1 MAMPGKPG
9 RKKAP
14 KESAIINQS
23 GCTGC
28 LACVQACP
36 VDCIEEVPGT
46 VWTEFQRLVEVD
58 IERCIGCERCVED
71 CPWETI
77 DMWPYD
83 KALQVAPKLTVR
95 SIVPGLYAA
104 LSTESE
110 PNAPDPG
117 ALPMTTVTA
126 AAPASPAVTT
136 APVGGSGSAAVPA
149 VAARSTADVAA
160 TPAAAP
166 AHGHAESHEPAAAGE
181 HAEHT
186 AGRHDIGPYKFVFTA
201 LTVMTVL
208 TVGVSYLD
216 FGHLAN
222 DAIAVLVAGAKAF
235 LVGLIFMHLKSEH
248 RVILAIALLPLLLV
262 LVLFGLNAW
271 DASQLA
277 RGW

>member
-14 KESAIINQS
+14 KETAIINQS

-46 VWTEFQRLVEVD
+46 MWTEFQRLVEVD

-77 DMWPYD
+77 DMWPYE
-83 KALQVAPKLTVR
+83 KAFEIAPKLTVR
-95 SIVPGLYAA
+95 AIVPNQVAG

-110 PNAPDPG
+110 PNAPE
-117 ALPMTTVTA
+117 
-126 AAPASPAVTT
+126 PAVTT
-136 APVGGSGSAAVPA
+136 ATG
-149 VAARSTADVAA
+149 
-160 TPAAAP
+160 TPAAPSAAGAPGADAAP
-166 AHGHAESHEPAAAGE
+166 APAVTVAASAPAAGRPADAHGPADGH
-181 HAEHT
+181 HADV
-186 AGRHDIGPYKFVFTA
+186 RPYFMVFGA

-208 TVGVSYLD
+208 TVGVSLID
-216 FGHLAN
+216 FGHMLN
-222 DAIAVLVAGAKAF
+222 DLIAVAVAGVKAF

-248 RVILAIALLPLLLV
+248 RVIVALALLPLLLV
-262 LVLFGLNAW
+262 LVVFGLNAW
-271 DASQLA
+271 DASMLS